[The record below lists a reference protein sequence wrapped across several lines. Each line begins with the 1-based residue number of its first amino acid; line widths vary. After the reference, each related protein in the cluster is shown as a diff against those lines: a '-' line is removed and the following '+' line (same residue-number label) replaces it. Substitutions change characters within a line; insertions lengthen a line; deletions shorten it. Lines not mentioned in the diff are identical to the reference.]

1 MEFKNI
7 GKLPGKPSE
16 LIRLALK
23 DLAKVERSK
32 KYKIDMTKWHAVWPQ
47 EVTKEICCV
56 CLAGSVIAK
65 TLGAT
70 PDRSMT
76 PGDFDEGMALG
87 ALDYFRRG
95 EIHEGFI
102 ALELPLSKKIPVKI
116 YICPYETNKKEFGKD
131 MRYLIRL
138 LEKEGF

>member
-102 ALELPLSKKIPVKI
+102 TLDLYLPKKIPETISITLYNESKI
-116 YICPYETNKKEFGKD
+116 KFHKD
-131 MRYLIRL
+131 MRDLANM